1 MLASISF
8 LAIALLSISATEV
21 ELSCPLFLRQKNHQ
35 SPTTT
40 AIKNILPPTAPPAI
54 GATFELLLLLLLLVV
69 PVVDCAVLIVETTVT
84 PEIVLVTS
92 PATLA
97 GSVCSNG
104 LRTLTSNVTVSHSN
118 EVYLFSQIHVPQLG
132 VGE

>member
-1 MLASISF
+1 
-8 LAIALLSISATEV
+8 
-21 ELSCPLFLRQKNHQ
+21 
-35 SPTTT
+35 
-40 AIKNILPPTAPPAI
+40 
-54 GATFELLLLLLLLVV
+54 LLLLLLLLVV
-69 PVVDCAVLIVETTVT
+69 PVVDCGVLIVETTVT

-92 PATLA
+92 LDAAAAEPPVVLPAALA

-104 LRTLTSNVTVSHSN
+104 LSTLTSNVTVSHSN